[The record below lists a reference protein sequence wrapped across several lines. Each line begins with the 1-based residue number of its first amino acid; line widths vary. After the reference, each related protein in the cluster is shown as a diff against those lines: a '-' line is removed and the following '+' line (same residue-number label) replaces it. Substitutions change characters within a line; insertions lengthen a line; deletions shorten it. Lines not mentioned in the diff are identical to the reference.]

1 MKNLTCIVCPNGC
14 HLQVE
19 EADGSYIVHGSRC
32 PRGEAFGKQEM
43 ISPMRTITS
52 TVRTV
57 FPEAPVVPVRVSGE
71 IPKNRI
77 FDVMHELNRVRLKQ
91 RLTTGDIV
99 IQNVL
104 GLGVDIIVTSN
115 ILKEDS

>member
-1 MKNLTCIVCPNGC
+1 MKHLTCIVCPNGC

-19 EADGSYIVHGSRC
+19 EVDEQLIVHGNRC

-57 FPEAPVVPVRVSGE
+57 FPDVPVVPVRVSGE
-71 IPKNRI
+71 IPKDRF
-77 FDVMHELNRVRLKQ
+77 FDVMHEINRVRLDQ
-91 RLTTGDIV
+91 RLTTGDPV
-99 IQNVL
+99 IKNVL

-115 ILKEDS
+115 ILKEGN